1 MPEDGF
7 GQFLAQA
14 GEFANPDDGL
24 AADGAA
30 HGLDGVSIR
39 GREIEQKS
47 LAMLAQRVDGMI
59 HLQRRF
65 RRQPGSEGE
74 DALRLVLPGLRRQ
87 QKRSVAR
94 DLRTIVACRPRDQ
107 DLWLSKQQGAETVGL
122 GLQLRDL
129 GAPSRLTFSRAN
141 PRTHQ

>member
-1 MPEDGF
+1 AFGAFGPDRPGRGGSKAAQHLGFLQKRLVPEDGF

-74 DALRLVLPGLRRQ
+74 DALRLVLLGLRRQ
-87 QKRSVAR
+87 PKRSVDR
-94 DLRTIVACRPRDQ
+94 DLRTSVACRPTGAG
-107 DLWLSKQQGAETVGL
+107 LWLEK
-122 GLQLRDL
+122 
-129 GAPSRLTFSRAN
+129 
-141 PRTHQ
+141 